1 MDIPHAI
8 TLRREPGP
16 FTRSLAALVLRLA
29 LGMTFL
35 VLGLGKLEAKRA
47 GQYPGAMMEEAE
59 KTHVPGLPNM
69 KLPLLKPYFDV
80 LPYAEVGVGAALV
93 VGFWT
98 TLAGFASG
106 LLLLSLL
113 FGHLV
118 QIQVNPA
125 KEIAEIPVMFTWL
138 LLNGVILW
146 LSPVTSNY
154 LSLDGLLF
162 GWFWKPRPE
171 GEYRRDERPDGKRR

>member
-1 MDIPHAI
+1 MDTPHSI

-16 FTRSLAALVLRLA
+16 FTRSLAALILRLA

-47 GQYPGAMMEEAE
+47 GNYPGTMFADAE
-59 KTHVPGLPNM
+59 KTHVPGLPNV
-69 KLPLLKPYFDV
+69 KLPLLKQYAEV
-80 LPYAEVGVGAALV
+80 LPYAEVGVGAALI

-106 LLLLSLL
+106 LLLLSIL

-118 QIQVNPA
+118 QIQVSPE
-125 KEIAEIPVMFTWL
+125 KEIAQIPVMFAYL
-138 LLNGVILW
+138 LLNAVVLW

-162 GWFWKPRPE
+162 GWFWAPRPE
-171 GEYRRDERPDGKRR
+171 GEYRRDERTEPRRR

>member
-1 MDIPHAI
+1 MDTPHAI

-16 FTRSLAALVLRLA
+16 FTRSLAALILRLA

-35 VLGLGKLEAKRA
+35 VLGLGKFEAKRA
-47 GQYPGAMMEEAE
+47 GRYPGTMFEAAE
-59 KTHVPGLPNM
+59 KAHVPGLPNV
-69 KLPLLKPYFDV
+69 KLPLLRQYAEV
-80 LPYAEVGVGAALV
+80 LPYAEVGVGVALIA
-93 VGFWT
+93 GFWT

-118 QIQVNPA
+118 QTQVDPEH
-125 KEIAEIPVMFTWL
+125 EIAQIPAMFAYL
-138 LLNGVILW
+138 LLNAVILW

-162 GWFWKPRPE
+162 GWFWAPRPE

>member
-1 MDIPHAI
+1 MDTPHAI

-16 FTRSLAALVLRLA
+16 LTRSLAALVLRLA

-35 VLGLGKLEAKRA
+35 VPGLYKLEAKRQ
-47 GQYPGAMMEEAE
+47 GQYHGTMFEAAE
-59 KTHVPGLPNM
+59 KAHVPGLPNV
-69 KLPLLKPYFDV
+69 KLPLLKQYADV
-80 LPYAEVGVGAALV
+80 LPYAEVGVGAALIA
-93 VGFWT
+93 GFWT

-118 QIQVNPA
+118 QIQVDPER
-125 KEIAEIPVMFTWL
+125 EIAQIPVMFAYL
-138 LLNGVILW
+138 LLNTVVLW

-162 GWFWKPRPE
+162 GWFWAPRPE
-171 GEYRRDERPDGKRR
+171 GEYRRDERVEPKRR

>member
-1 MDIPHAI
+1 MDTPHAI

-16 FTRSLAALVLRLA
+16 FTRSLAALILRLA

-35 VLGLGKLEAKRA
+35 VPGLYKLEAKRR
-47 GQYPGAMMEEAE
+47 GEYPGTMFADAE
-59 KTHVPGLPNM
+59 RAHVPGLLNV
-69 KLPLLKPYFDV
+69 KLPLLKQYAEV
-80 LPYAEVGVGAALV
+80 LPYAEVGVGVALIA
-93 VGFWT
+93 GFWT

-118 QIQVNPA
+118 QMQVHPEQEVTMVPLMLVYLAINA
-125 KEIAEIPVMFTWL
+125 AV
-138 LLNGVILW
+138 LW

-162 GWFWKPRPE
+162 GWFWAPRPE
-171 GEYRRDERPDGKRR
+171 GEYRRDERVEPKRR